1 MGLKKNDEQ
10 SDIAISNQ
18 TNASEEY
25 TIDKTAV
32 SNSVENHSQDVAAKE
47 PNKDV
52 TQDTKGE
59 AKTKK
64 SKNKPSKKEN
74 KGNSREGNKSVKSSP
89 LFMKI
94 KDMLSYVSDQT
105 LPMRR
110 QIRFKLVVAFFIP
123 AVLIVFLGLFS
134 YNVSKGT
141 IVSNYENSSQSNIE
155 NSSLYFNLLLKD
167 IQTKA
172 SQLAGFTD
180 FSVYYTKFDTYS
192 ISESMGFFSNAKST
206 LSTLVLSGPYINAA
220 YAFGNMGNPM
230 STLAAQPD
238 KTIYDKFVSS
248 EELLKW
254 NEIAFEVG
262 GTKSA
267 WMGNHPV
274 IDEGIETTP
283 DQYAASF
290 IREFKAPAK
299 GYIVFDLK
307 RSEVE
312 SVLSNTVASKNSI
325 VAFITP
331 DGRETLATGEGSK
344 SKLGD
349 ETAVFTDKDFFKKVV
364 AGDKIS
370 GTDYVNYKG
379 KRHLFVFSKVGDSG
393 VMVCTL
399 IPQGDILSQVGFIRI
414 FTVIFVL
421 IAFAVA
427 VFIGLLLSTDIGK
440 AINRFSTAFKNISA
454 GDFTVRINT
463 TRKDEFGA
471 LAHDMD
477 DTMDKIRD
485 LIADMTNFG
494 SNVSDAAYKVSGA
507 SEEILTSINEVSD
520 TVNVMNQG
528 VDEQAKDTE
537 KSFQQMTEFAGQ
549 IGEAYQETEQVG
561 QVANATQSI
570 ISNGKNIV
578 NELME
583 QVTSTSEVT
592 SVIIRD
598 IEDLEL
604 QSKSIG
610 SVVGTINEIASTTNL
625 LSLNASI
632 EAARAGE
639 AGRGFAVVAE
649 QIRNLAEQSVASV
662 KNIEKIVKNIQQ
674 KTQTTAGS
682 AKRAEQMLS
691 SQTEALNN
699 TVKVFQDVDKHM
711 VELLSKINYITNN
724 MQAITVSKDE
734 VLDAIKN
741 IAAVTQ
747 QTLASSEVVGTNIS
761 NQIISVETLNA
772 EAEVMKDRAKQLE
785 EAIARFTI

>member
-1 MGLKKNDEQ
+1 MGLKKRIDVQ
-10 SDIAISNQ
+10 SDKDQSRV
-18 TNASEEY
+18 NASEEY
-25 TIDKTAV
+25 TIDETAV
-32 SNSVENHSQDVAAKE
+32 SNSVAEGSQDVAAKE
-47 PNKDV
+47 ANKAV
-52 TQDTKGE
+52 TQDNTGDV
-59 AKTKK
+59 KTKK
-64 SKNKPSKKEN
+64 GKASKKGNKEKSMKEN
-74 KGNSREGNKSVKSSP
+74 KSGKSSHP
-89 LFMKI
+89 FAKI
-94 KDMLSYVSDQT
+94 KDMLTYVSDQT

-123 AVLIVFLGLFS
+123 AVLIVVLGLFS
-134 YNVSKGT
+134 YNVSKNT

-180 FSVYYTKFDTYS
+180 FAVYYTKFDTYS
-192 ISESMGFFSNAKST
+192 ISESLGYFSSAKST
-206 LSTLVLSGPYINAA
+206 LSTLVLSGPYISAA

-230 STLAAQPD
+230 STLAAQPN
-238 KTIYDKFVSS
+238 KTVYDKFVDS
-248 EELLKW
+248 EELVKW
-254 NEIAFEVG
+254 NEIAEVVG

-274 IDEGIETTP
+274 IDEGIESSP
-283 DQYAASF
+283 EQYAASF

-307 RSEVE
+307 KSEVE

-344 SKLGD
+344 LELGD
-349 ETAVFTDKDFFKKVV
+349 GTAVFTDKDFYKKVA
-364 AGDKIS
+364 AGDKS
-370 GTDYVNYKG
+370 SATDYVNYKG
-379 KRHLFVFSKVGDSG
+379 KKNLFVYSKVGDTG
-393 VMVCTL
+393 VIICTL

-427 VFIGLLLSTDIGK
+427 VVIGLFLSTDIGK
-440 AINRFSTAFKNISA
+440 AINKFSSAFKHISA
-454 GDFTVRINT
+454 GDFTLRMNT

-477 DTMDKIRD
+477 DTLDKIRD

-494 SNVSDAAYKVSGA
+494 HNVSDAAYKVSGA

-520 TVNVMNQG
+520 TVNVMGQG

-537 KSFQQMTEFAGQ
+537 KSFLQMTEFAGQ
-549 IGEAYQETEQVG
+549 IGEAYNETEQVG
-561 QVANATQSI
+561 QVANNTQLI
-570 ISNGKNIV
+570 INNGKNIV

-598 IEDLEL
+598 IEDLEK

-649 QIRNLAEQSVASV
+649 QIRSLAEQSVASV
-662 KNIEKIVKNIQQ
+662 KNIEKIIKNIQQ

-699 TVKVFQDVDKHM
+699 TVKVFQDVDRHM

-741 IAAVTQ
+741 IASVTQ
-747 QTLASSEVVGTNIS
+747 QTLASSEVVGTNVG

-772 EAEVMKDRAKQLE
+772 EAEAMKENAKKLE